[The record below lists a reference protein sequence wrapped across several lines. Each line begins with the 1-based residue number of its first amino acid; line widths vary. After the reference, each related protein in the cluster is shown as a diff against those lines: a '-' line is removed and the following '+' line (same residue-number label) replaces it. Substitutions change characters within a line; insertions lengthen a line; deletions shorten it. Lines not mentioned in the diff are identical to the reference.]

1 MIDQCLRSGYRV
13 PERRLWWCA
22 GWVGC
27 AGWAGLFPLVS
38 GLGPHRGWGA
48 VAAVG
53 YLLAAGVALLPR
65 GVARAGG
72 VGLSALT
79 AFGGAVLVPGVLLVG
94 RGSGQ
99 SEVTVLA
106 RAGDLLLAHGS
117 PYLAASAGPAE
128 VTPYLPGMAL
138 FGLPHALFRGGGGP
152 VADPRVW
159 CAVAFLAAGWAAWR
173 ALPVRLGTRPVVR
186 SAVRERVLVGAGW
199 GAGPLPGT
207 GAGADVPSGAADA
220 GAGVVAL
227 VASPPVALALAA
239 SGVDLPLT
247 GLLCLALAFGA
258 AGRPTGAGLALAAA
272 GALKWT
278 AWPAVA
284 VVVALL
290 AATAGRRAALRCAGL
305 AAAGTALLV
314 LPWLLRAPGP
324 MLRQVFAFPLGRGPW
339 PTPAASPLP
348 GRLLADLGPAGW
360 GAAVGLLLLGGA
372 VVGLSLL
379 LRPPRC
385 AVAAADRLAAGLA
398 LAFLLAPAGRFGYL
412 ALPLFLSAFVRLAA
426 RRHPPA

>member
-1 MIDQCLRSGYRV
+1 M
-13 PERRLWWCA
+13 
-22 GWVGC
+22 
-27 AGWAGLFPLVS
+27 
-38 GLGPHRGWGA
+38 
-48 VAAVG
+48 AAVG
-53 YLLAAGVALLPR
+53 YLLAAVVALLPGGGTR
-65 GVARAGG
+65 TGVPA
-72 VGLSALT
+72 LSVLT
-79 AFGGAVLVPGVLLVG
+79 AFGGAVLLPLALLVG
-94 RGSGQ
+94 SGAGQ
-99 SEVTVLA
+99 SEVAVLA
-106 RAGDLLLAHGS
+106 RAGELLLAHGS
-117 PYLAASAGPAE
+117 PYLDAPAGPAE

-138 FGLPHALFRGGGGP
+138 FGLPHALLRRGGGP

-159 CAVAFLAAGWAAWR
+159 CAAAFLAAGWGAWR
-173 ALPVRLGTRPVVR
+173 SLSPVRAGVRRAGRLPAQVSGRVPV
-186 SAVRERVLVGAGW
+186 A
-199 GAGPLPGT
+199 AGP
-207 GAGADVPSGAADA
+207 GAAPPPARVVVVPSVDAGPSGAVW
-220 GAGVVAL
+220 GAVAL
-227 VASPPVALALAA
+227 VASPPMALAAAA

-247 GLLCLALAFGA
+247 GLLCLALALGA
-258 AGRPTGAGLALAAA
+258 ARRPTGAGLALAAA

-305 AAAGTALLV
+305 AAGGTAALV

-324 MLRQVFAFPLGRGPW
+324 VLRQVFAFPLGRGPW

-348 GRLLADLGPAGW
+348 GRLLAGLGPAGC

-372 VVGLSLL
+372 AVALSLL

-412 ALPLFLSAFVRLAA
+412 ALPLFLPAFTRLAS
-426 RRHPPA
+426 RHRPG